1 MHGQAVVILIP
12 IYFMGTVLDLRKL
25 NLIQTQ
31 LLGDPSSGVGGCV
44 AKRDRPCMCVY
55 VCVCMYVH
63 VYVCVHTCVKQV
75 GREGVKAILLFR
87 LGGQKLAAVET
98 EKLKSWGQHISIFF
112 FFFLF
117 TFVVGY

>member
-1 MHGQAVVILIP
+1 MYV
-12 IYFMGTVLDLRKL
+12 
-25 NLIQTQ
+25 
-31 LLGDPSSGVGGCV
+31 
-44 AKRDRPCMCVY
+44 CMCICIHVY

-75 GREGVKAILLFR
+75 GREGVKAILLLR